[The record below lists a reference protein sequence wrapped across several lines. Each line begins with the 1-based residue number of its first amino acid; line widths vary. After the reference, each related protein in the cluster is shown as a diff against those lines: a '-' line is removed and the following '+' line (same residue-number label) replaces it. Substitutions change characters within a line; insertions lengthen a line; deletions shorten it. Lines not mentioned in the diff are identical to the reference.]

1 MQKEQI
7 SESVARIRSR
17 YAKTVRRYPSEPCNK
32 CKAEAWEPDYYED
45 VHSWYCLRCG
55 NRGFWNYDGI
65 FHQPKRP
72 VES

>member
-1 MQKEQI
+1 MMKEQI

-17 YAKTVRRYPSEPCNK
+17 YAKTVRVYPSEPCNK
-32 CKAEAWEPDYYED
+32 WEPDYYED

-55 NRGFWNYDGI
+55 NRGFWGYDGE

-72 VES
+72 VEN